1 MNFRSL
7 LVVLDADARC
17 DARTVLAA
25 RFAASHDAHL
35 IGIAAT
41 GVVELPAAIATA
53 SRQLDEAASNR
64 EAALD
69 LGERQVERFLAR
81 CRSLDAQSVEAHVH
95 EGDRLAVVLHHA
107 HCADVVVVGQADPHG
122 ADHREQ
128 ERFVEQLVLSNA
140 RPTLIVPNAGHVDT
154 IDSKVLIA
162 WDDSHGCARAVA
174 DALPLLRHAR
184 HVHLVACRREGEGDE
199 QRVHERLG
207 MVRRW
212 LMWQGVSAGVEVL
225 TTAMPVGDAIIR
237 QALDRNVDLVV
248 MGAYG
253 HSRWTQRLLGGATR
267 TALSRAPVPLL
278 VSH

>member
-17 DARTVLAA
+17 DARTALAA

-53 SRQLDEAASNR
+53 SRQLDEAAATR
-64 EAALD
+64 EAALQ
-69 LGERQVERFLAR
+69 LAEQQVERFLAR
-81 CRSLDAQSVEAHVH
+81 CRSLEAESVEAHVH

-107 HCADVVVVGQADPHG
+107 HCADLVVVGQADPHG
-122 ADHREQ
+122 GTHREQ
-128 ERFVEQLVLSNA
+128 DRFVEQLVLANA
-140 RPTLIVPNAGHVDT
+140 RPTLIVPHAGHFDT
-154 IDSKVLIA
+154 IDNKVLIA

-184 HVHLVACRREGEGDE
+184 QVHLVSCRREGEGND
-199 QRVHERLG
+199 QLVHDRLG
-207 MVRRW
+207 TVRRW
-212 LMWQGVSAGVEVL
+212 LMWQGVSATVEVV
-225 TTAMPVGDAIIR
+225 TTAAPVGEAIHR
-237 QALDRNVDLVV
+237 QALDRNADLVV

-267 TALSRAPVPLL
+267 TALSRSPVPLL